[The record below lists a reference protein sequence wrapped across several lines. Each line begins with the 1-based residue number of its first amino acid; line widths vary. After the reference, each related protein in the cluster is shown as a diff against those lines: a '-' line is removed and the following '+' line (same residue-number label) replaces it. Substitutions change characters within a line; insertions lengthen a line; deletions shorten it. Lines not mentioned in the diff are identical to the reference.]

1 MSGMPLAGGQS
12 AGVVKKYPCT
22 RVANN
27 RVGVNHWNSAA
38 KASKFSESPTE
49 SHSIINDTLP
59 GHVVSQRRAYC
70 TVQRPRAEDAC
81 VRRLPVYGGFR

>member
-12 AGVVKKYPCT
+12 AGVVKTYQCT

-49 SHSIINDTLP
+49 SHSIINNTLP

-70 TVQRPRAEDAC
+70 TVRRPRAEDAR
-81 VRRLPVYGGFR
+81 VQRLPVYGGCR